1 MARYGNP
8 LPTPLSK
15 KMDNHCYRNFENE
28 DTNQAKEAENP
39 DEDMMQLKASVAQI
53 AKTFMMVRSKL
64 SWNIFEI

>member
-8 LPTPLSK
+8 LATPLSK
-15 KMDNHCYRNFENE
+15 KMDNHFYRNSENE

-64 SWNIFEI
+64 S